1 MTFQASE
8 VGIMARIDFIT
19 VTVYLVPQPS
29 WSRVKKGLRVLWA
42 APNSTTWHV
51 KFPNLK
57 PIRIPWWPPWHTLID
72 IPYWSIHCTRNAR
85 SCSFMTF
92 TIRDIS
98 ILTCWLVKVNLGTVI
113 SIWSN
118 HHKNQVENFQIRNSE
133 NKPPYPI
140 KYFHIS
146 WKLFIYSLGLR
157 FINSLRRHGS
167 SVTSSF
173 CYQRQNC
180 FYFKVFNINPFK
192 ISFEQ

>member
-1 MTFQASE
+1 MVCR
-8 VGIMARIDFIT
+8 VGKLF
-19 VTVYLVPQPS
+19 
-29 WSRVKKGLRVLWA
+29 KGGNYMR
-42 APNSTTWHV
+42 
-51 KFPNLK
+51 KYG
-57 PIRIPWWPPWHTLID
+57 TL
-72 IPYWSIHCTRNAR
+72 YWSIHCTTNAR

-146 WKLFIYSLGLR
+146 WKLFIYSLG
-157 FINSLRRHGS
+157 FINSLRRPGS